1 LRRPGIRALTRSTKR
16 SRTSADTF
24 LGSVALVTG
33 GGSGIGRAIA
43 IRLAAEGA
51 AVVVAGR
58 RPDALAES
66 VELIERLGGTG
77 LSVPTDLNR
86 RADVTNLVSTSMA
99 RFGRVDHLV
108 NNAVMNYGG
117 AYDHVSVDQILHM
130 IEVSFT
136 APLILTRLVLP
147 QMRQRRSG
155 NIVMIGSTAYVGW
168 PEVVTYSSIKA
179 GLDGFVQ
186 GLRREV
192 SPDDV
197 HVAAV
202 HPGGTDTPSMTP
214 QARQAFVRLGFKIF
228 APEVV
233 ADAVVEAIVRR
244 RPRVVIGSWEK
255 RHVWRSNVD
264 PRLIDAQLARMRS
277 GFQDAMLDHV
287 TPSES
292 DGGGPSAD

>member
-1 LRRPGIRALTRSTKR
+1 VRRPGIPAPTRSRNR

-24 LGSVALVTG
+24 RGSVAIITG
-33 GGSGIGRAIA
+33 GGSGIGRATA
-43 IRLAAEGA
+43 LRLAAEGA

-58 RPDALAES
+58 RPELLAES
-66 VELIERLGGTG
+66 VEMIERTGGTA

-86 RADVTNLVSTSMA
+86 RGEVENLVSKSMD

-117 AYDHVSVDQILHM
+117 AYDHISVDEILHM
-130 IEVSFT
+130 IGVSFT
-136 APLILTRLVLP
+136 APLILTRLLLP
-147 QMRQRRSG
+147 QMRERRSG
-155 NIVMIGSTAYVGW
+155 SIVMIGSTAYVGW
-168 PEVVTYSSIKA
+168 PEVVTYSAIKA

-192 SPDDV
+192 SPDNV

-214 QARQAFVRLGFKIF
+214 QARRAFVRLGFKIF

-244 RPRVVIGSWEK
+244 RPRVVIGAWEK
-255 RHVWRSNVD
+255 RHVWRNNAD
-264 PRLIDAQLARMRS
+264 PRLVDGQLARMRA
-277 GFQDAMLDHV
+277 GFKDAMLDHV
-287 TPSES
+287 TPS
-292 DGGGPSAD
+292 

>member
-1 LRRPGIRALTRSTKR
+1 MRGSGLRALTRSRNR
-16 SRTSADTF
+16 SRTAADTF
-24 LGSVALVTG
+24 RGSVAVVTG

-43 IRLAAEGA
+43 IRLAMEGA

-58 RPDALAES
+58 RPEPLAES
-66 VELIERLGGTG
+66 VEMIARSGGTA

-86 RADVTNLVSTSMA
+86 RADVENLVSKSMD

-136 APLILTRLVLP
+136 APLVLTRLVLP

-155 NIVMIGSTAYVGW
+155 SIVMIGSTAYVGW

-192 SPDDV
+192 SPDGV
-197 HVAAV
+197 HVAVV
-202 HPGGTDTPSMTP
+202 HPGGTETPSMTA
-214 QARQAFVRLGFKIF
+214 QARGAFVRLGFKIF

-233 ADAVVEAIVRR
+233 AGAVVDAIVRR
-244 RPRVVIGSWEK
+244 RPRVVIGAWEK
-255 RHVWRSNVD
+255 RHVWRNNAD
-264 PRLIDAQLARMRS
+264 PRLVDGQLARMRS
-277 GFQDAMLDHV
+277 GFQEAMLDHV
-287 TPSES
+287 TPS
-292 DGGGPSAD
+292 

>member
-1 LRRPGIRALTRSTKR
+1 MRGAGIAAVAR
-16 SRTSADTF
+16 SRVRLLRAADTF
-24 LGSVALVTG
+24 RGSVAVITG

-58 RPDALAES
+58 RSGPLAES
-66 VELIERLGGTG
+66 VEMIEQTGGTA
-77 LSVPTDLNR
+77 LAVPTDLNR
-86 RADVTNLVSTSMA
+86 REQVENLVSTAMD
-99 RFGRVDHLV
+99 RFGRVNHLV

-117 AYDHVSVDQILHM
+117 PYDLVSVDQILHM

-136 APLILTRLVLP
+136 APLVLARLVLP

-155 NIVMIGSTAYVGW
+155 SIVMIGSTAYVGW

-192 SPDDV
+192 SADNV

-202 HPGGTDTPSMTP
+202 HPAGTDTPSMTAH
-214 QARQAFVRLGFKIF
+214 ARRAFVRLGFKIY
-228 APEVV
+228 PPDVV

-244 RPRVVIGSWEK
+244 RPRVVIGAWEK
-255 RHVWRSNVD
+255 RHVWRHNAD
-264 PRLIDAQLARMRS
+264 PRLIDGQLARMRA
-277 GFQDAMLDHV
+277 GFQEAMLDHI
-287 TPSES
+287 TPS
-292 DGGGPSAD
+292 